1 MTSELGDN
9 SLPNIIANLL
19 EQGHTLNA
27 LTLFTD
33 NKNSDEV
40 LNNSWDLV
48 PVVAHYLTQEC
59 ESSEIEVFKC
69 CQKLMDILA
78 EQSKP
83 EEVLLQFIEEIE
95 TAKDDVKFL
104 TLLKPLEKVLLRVPD
119 KRITSLAWCFNA
131 VTSYLDK
138 IETPEDLGYV
148 GEERLLLDSNDIVT
162 RITYV
167 YGELLPFCDT
177 FVVELT
183 NMSDT
188 SSVPERRQILRKF
201 LIDLCGKP
209 LAYLDMDEYKN
220 TKPKARIIA
229 EKLVESFFY
238 FSCDPFCYLEIESG
252 SDGSDLIKPNDV
264 SLGVMYYLILYK
276 EICVKSVPKVYS
288 PVYLLHNCLPLVNK
302 LLTQEGEFVVEKGVH
317 LAWALLRS
325 VDHLELSYLL
335 LDSKH
340 HGTFCKILSSVVVHN
355 QSQDIRRK
363 CLQILQTYMWS
374 FEHQGRYLVILN
386 LMRHV
391 RHSGL
396 KGNII
401 TQYKEMLTRELP
413 NKQHLSEFYSG
424 RKFFDLLEEF
434 TRLEQKEETDL
445 VDESDRIVSTLNL
458 LRFVLLADK
467 RGDTCIDWYVDVLE
481 EGYFWEVKTGIEM
494 SKEHYRLK
502 IKEVAE
508 GGGED
513 KCAMSV
519 TVSGRSLVE
528 MGPESKIEIL
538 NLSLTTLDVIDSLL
552 SRVKE
557 CIIDRRTM

>member
-1 MTSELGDN
+1 
-9 SLPNIIANLL
+9 
-19 EQGHTLNA
+19 
-27 LTLFTD
+27 
-33 NKNSDEV
+33 
-40 LNNSWDLV
+40 
-48 PVVAHYLTQEC
+48 
-59 ESSEIEVFKC
+59 
-69 CQKLMDILA
+69 
-78 EQSKP
+78 
-83 EEVLLQFIEEIE
+83 
-95 TAKDDVKFL
+95 
-104 TLLKPLEKVLLRVPD
+104 
-119 KRITSLAWCFNA
+119 
-131 VTSYLDK
+131 
-138 IETPEDLGYV
+138 
-148 GEERLLLDSNDIVT
+148 LLLDSNDIVT